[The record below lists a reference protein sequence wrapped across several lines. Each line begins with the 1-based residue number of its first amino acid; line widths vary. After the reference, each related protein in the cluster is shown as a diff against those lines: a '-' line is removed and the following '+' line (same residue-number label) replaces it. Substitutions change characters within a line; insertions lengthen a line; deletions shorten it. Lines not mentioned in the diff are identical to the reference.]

1 MNSKAILLAL
11 LVSGAT
17 GGLQA
22 QPDDAAGGGPGMMGG
37 PGGDMMGGGMPD
49 MGGAFGNAGGSSS
62 SSANGDND
70 IVGRSGN
77 SGRTVS
83 RVTLATPKANSKGEK
98 TIRLNFRNAPLNQVL
113 NYMSDA
119 AGYIIILESDVSSV
133 NVDVWSNQALSKDE
147 AVALLNSVLN
157 SKGYGVIQEERFLTV
172 VDKNDARRLPIPIK
186 QGNDPTNIP
195 RDSQVVTQ
203 IIPVRSLTASQLIK
217 DLSPLLP
224 SDTTVTANE
233 SANALVMTDTQMN
246 IHRVAEIIKALDS
259 VSTSLNSI
267 KVYPL
272 TYADS
277 KSVVA
282 ILKELFPSQ
291 DSSTS
296 SAAGGNGRGGRGGGG
311 MAGMMGMFGMGGNTG
326 STASSAQKASTRI
339 TIVADENG
347 NTVIA
352 SAPDDILPLIEN
364 VIASIDVNMDDES
377 TAQVFRLRNADPTE
391 MANLIASLYPS
402 DTTSSSSGFG
412 GRGGGMMGM
421 VMGGGTSSS
430 TGKSDRAKRKAQVL
444 AVADQRTSSV
454 VVTADKSVMPSIA
467 HLVTQLDTDP
477 AKKMKVY
484 VYNLQNAEVADV
496 QTVLNDL
503 FQSTSSRS
511 SSSTSTS
518 TDALA
523 SRSQS
528 MIQSQNQSTSSS
540 TRSSSSSR
548 SSY

>member
-1 MNSKAILLAL
+1 
-11 LVSGAT
+11 
-17 GGLQA
+17 
-22 QPDDAAGGGPGMMGG
+22 
-37 PGGDMMGGGMPD
+37 
-49 MGGAFGNAGGSSS
+49 
-62 SSANGDND
+62 
-70 IVGRSGN
+70 
-77 SGRTVS
+77 
-83 RVTLATPKANSKGEK
+83 
-98 TIRLNFRNAPLNQVL
+98 
-113 NYMSDA
+113 
-119 AGYIIILESDVSSV
+119 
-133 NVDVWSNQALSKDE
+133 
-147 AVALLNSVLN
+147 
-157 SKGYGVIQEERFLTV
+157 
-172 VDKNDARRLPIPIK
+172 
-186 QGNDPTNIP
+186 
-195 RDSQVVTQ
+195 
-203 IIPVRSLTASQLIK
+203 
-217 DLSPLLP
+217 
-224 SDTTVTANE
+224 
-233 SANALVMTDTQMN
+233 
-246 IHRVAEIIKALDS
+246 
-259 VSTSLNSI
+259 
-267 KVYPL
+267 
-272 TYADS
+272 
-277 KSVVA
+277 VVA